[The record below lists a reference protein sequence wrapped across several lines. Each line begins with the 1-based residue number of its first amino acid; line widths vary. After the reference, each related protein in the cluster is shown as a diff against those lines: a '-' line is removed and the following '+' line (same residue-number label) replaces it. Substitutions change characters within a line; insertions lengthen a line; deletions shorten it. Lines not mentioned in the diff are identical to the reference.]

1 MIFVA
6 ASMVFVEDYSCH
18 SQYDHED
25 DYQLYCM
32 HVFMCM
38 NGTLPIHGYIMH
50 DHLYK
55 VNGSLSILGGPY
67 FGQKYSMSEPY
78 MLDMYG
84 LQVHVCP
91 ILDIVV

>member
-1 MIFVA
+1 
-6 ASMVFVEDYSCH
+6 
-18 SQYDHED
+18 
-25 DYQLYCM
+25 
-32 HVFMCM
+32 
-38 NGTLPIHGYIMH
+38 MH

-55 VNGSLSILGGPY
+55 VIGSLSILGGPY